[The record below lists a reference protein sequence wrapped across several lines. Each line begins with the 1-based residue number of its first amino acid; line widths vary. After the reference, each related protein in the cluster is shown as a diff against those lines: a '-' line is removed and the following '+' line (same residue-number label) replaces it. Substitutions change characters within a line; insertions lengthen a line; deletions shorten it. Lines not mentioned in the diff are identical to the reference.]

1 MYKFKDYWKK
11 STVRFRKRV
20 KIKKGSLDI
29 APLIDVVFLLLIFFM
44 LTSSFIS
51 QPGIPVNLPKALT
64 GKLLKEKRVILTI
77 TKDNVY
83 YLDNNLVEKSKLKDE
98 LKKVAEKDQ
107 SICIR
112 GDEAVTLGR
121 LAEVWDLCRETGI
134 SKTNIAIAP
143 KK

>member
-11 STVRFRKRV
+11 STVKFRKRV

-44 LTSSFIS
+44 LTSNFIS
-51 QPGIPVNLPKALT
+51 QPGILVNLPKALT
-64 GKLLKEKRVILTI
+64 GELLQQERTILTI

-83 YLDNNLVEKSKLKDE
+83 YLENNLVEEDKLKDE
-98 LKKVAEKDQ
+98 LKKIADKDHA
-107 SICIR
+107 IYIR

-121 LAEVWDLCRETGI
+121 LAEVWDLCREAGI